1 MNQQT
6 EEALRMAIE
15 AMEGAYRFDGIVL
28 GKAINACKAAL
39 EKPNMTYEQG
49 FAHGYEAHRAETAL
63 ETELSRNS
71 KQLEQEP
78 VAWVEYMYEED
89 KNRLLTPYK
98 NLLDYDNG
106 NCIPL
111 YTKPTKRLSDDKKL
125 LIIRKWAENNTMRG
139 QELIGLCD
147 AIEKAHGIGE

>member
-1 MNQQT
+1 MDKLT
-6 EEALRMAIE
+6 ENALQMAID
-15 AMEGAYRFDGIVL
+15 ALKKYNYGLDNKNTIKV
-28 GKAINACKAAL
+28 CKAAL
-39 EKPNMTYEQG
+39 EQP
-49 FAHGYEAHRAETAL
+49 A
-63 ETELSRNS
+63 
-71 KQLEQEP
+71 QEP

-89 KNRLLTPYK
+89 KDGLLTPYK

-111 YTKPTKRLSDDKKL
+111 YTRPTKRLSDDEKL